1 MAESVFIGLV
11 GDHDVAVPAHRAIP
25 IALQRAADGAVI
37 RVRYE
42 WVPTEEVTARDR
54 IDSFD
59 GLWCVPASPYRN
71 MAGALLAI
79 QHARENRIP
88 FLGTCGGF
96 QHAVIEYAQ
105 NVLGWRDA
113 SHAEVTPRAPRNVIA
128 PLSCGL
134 LEGEG
139 AVRFVPGTKLGAA
152 YGVAE
157 TAGEYFCR
165 YGLNPEFRAALVA
178 GPLREAASDEAG
190 DLRAVELDEHPFFVA
205 TLFQPERAA
214 LAGRAVPIV
223 TAFLRACAGAAAP
236 ER

>member
-1 MAESVFIGLV
+1 LV
-11 GDHDVAVPAHRAIP
+11 GDHNLSVPAHRAIP
-25 IALQRAADGAVI
+25 IALQRAAEDASI
-37 RVRYE
+37 RMTCE
-42 WVPTEEVTARDR
+42 WVPTEAVVSSER
-54 IDSFD
+54 IASFD

-79 QHARENRIP
+79 QHAREYGIP

-105 NVLGWRDA
+105 NVLGWKDA
-113 SHAEVTPRAPRNVIA
+113 THAETTPHASRNVIA

-139 AVRFVPGTKLGAA
+139 LIRLHPDTKLRAA
-152 YGVAE
+152 YGVSEVAAE
-157 TAGEYFCR
+157 YLCR
-165 YGLNPEFRAALVA
+165 YGLNSEFRAALVS
-178 GPLREAASDEAG
+178 GPLRESAADEAG

-214 LAGRAVPIV
+214 LKGSSVPIV
-223 TAFLRACAGAAAP
+223 VSFLKACRSAAARQP
-236 ER
+236 VAADGDG

>member
-1 MAESVFIGLV
+1 
-11 GDHDVAVPAHRAIP
+11 
-25 IALQRAADGAVI
+25 
-37 RVRYE
+37 
-42 WVPTEEVTARDR
+42 
-54 IDSFD
+54 
-59 GLWCVPASPYRN
+59 

-88 FLGTCGGF
+88 FLGPCGGF

-113 SHAEVTPRAPRNVIA
+113 THAETSPHAPRNVIA

-134 LEGEG
+134 LEGERV
-139 AVRFVPGTKLGAA
+139 VRFVPNTKLRAA
-152 YGVAE
+152 YGVPQVA
-157 TAGEYFCR
+157 AEYFCR
-165 YGLNPEFRAALVA
+165 YGLNSEFRATLAS

-214 LAGRAVPIV
+214 LTGKSVPIV
-223 TAFLRACAGAAAP
+223 AAFLKACASTAAHQPVAADG
-236 ER
+236 RA